1 MTAAFEAPG
10 AQGLCVRPWAGLAPD
25 PARLLGHRAEHAM
38 VLSSGRGDPRLT
50 QWSYGA
56 LEPCAQ
62 ADSLESAR
70 LALEGWAVP
79 RSPGLPPFFG
89 GAVGYISYDQGWAY
103 APRPR
108 IPRADPLDMPGT
120 QFHLYDAVYAK
131 NEQTG
136 EGWLMCQNTSEAQS
150 RLRNLQRALSE
161 SHSPCTGSIKGA
173 LGPGVTEKTHKARLR
188 EVLDFIASGE
198 IYQANLTYPL
208 LADFEG
214 APEAAFLRLLQGQPP
229 PFASFLGLG
238 KDTAIVSASPECF
251 LHLDPW
257 TGELSTYPIKG
268 TARRSADPL
277 EDAQLAKAL
286 SADPKERAEHVMIV
300 DLMRNDLGRLARPG
314 DVWVDGLAYVE
325 SFATVHHLTSRVA
338 CKLPASVQ
346 DKDLLQAL
354 FPGGS
359 ITGAPKL
366 RAMEI
371 IDGLED
377 APRGLYT
384 GAIGYLTPDGGLMTS
399 IAIRTAQISQ
409 GELRF
414 GVGGG
419 IVADSNAERE
429 WQETQIKAQALA
441 RALRS

>member
-10 AQGLCVRPWAGLAPD
+10 AQGLCIRRWAGRAPD

-38 VLSSGRGDPRLT
+38 VLRSGRGDARLT

-70 LALEGWAVP
+70 AALEGWAVP
-79 RSPGLPPFFG
+79 RAPGLPPFFG
-89 GAVGYISYDQGWAY
+89 GAVGYVSYDQGWAY
-103 APRPR
+103 APRAR
-108 IPRADPLDMPGT
+108 IPRADPLDMAGT

-136 EGWLMCQNTSEAQS
+136 EGWLLSQSSPEAQS
-150 RLRNLQRALSE
+150 RLQNLERVLSAD
-161 SHSPCTGSIKGA
+161 HRTCTGSLKGP
-173 LGPGVTEKTHKARLR
+173 LSPGVSEKTHKARVR
-188 EVLDFIASGE
+188 DVLELIQAGE

-214 APEAAFLRLLQGQPP
+214 APEAAFMRLVDNEPP

-238 KDTAIVSASPECF
+238 SGTAVVSASPECF
-251 LHLDPW
+251 LQLDPW
-257 TGELSTYPIKG
+257 SGELSTFPIKG
-268 TARRSADPL
+268 TARRSLDPA
-277 EDAQLAKAL
+277 EDAQLARAL
-286 SADPKERAEHVMIV
+286 RADPKERAEHIMIV
-300 DLMRNDLGRLARPG
+300 DLMRNDLGRLANPG

-338 CKLPASVQ
+338 CKLPTCVQ
-346 DKDLLQAL
+346 EKDLLQAL

-371 IDGLED
+371 IDELEA

-409 GELRF
+409 GQLRF

-419 IVADSNAERE
+419 IVADSDADRE
-429 WQETQIKAQALA
+429 WQETQVKAQALA
-441 RALRS
+441 RALRG